1 MAPEGISPTRRRA
14 TVPSVH
20 EAGRDVWIERR
31 KWPDSP
37 HYGMTGV
44 VLGEDDHGVWVG
56 AHPGSAIVMPD
67 GTERTGER
75 HALWCVPRD
84 DWFLLHLWNGHPE
97 VDLYVDICTPPT
109 WSERGV
115 RMVDL
120 DFDVVVWNAEKGGT
134 VELVDVEEFEEHRV
148 ALAYP
153 DDIVESARR
162 AAMDILARVRD
173 LRAPFNPESAAPW
186 LGQLLQ
192 AT

>member
-1 MAPEGISPTRRRA
+1 M
-14 TVPSVH
+14 
-20 EAGRDVWIERR
+20 ERR

-37 HYGMTGV
+37 HYGTTGV
-44 VLGEDDHGVWVG
+44 VLGEDEHGVWVG

-75 HALWCVPRD
+75 HALWCVPHD
-84 DWFLLHLWNGHPE
+84 DWFLMHLWHGHPE

-115 RMVDL
+115 RM
-120 DFDVVVWNAEKGGT
+120 EKGGT
-134 VELVDVEEFEEHRV
+134 VELVDVEEFEEHRM

-153 DDIVESARR
+153 DDLVEWARR

-173 LRAPFNPESAAPW
+173 LRAPFNAESAAPW
-186 LGQLLQ
+186 LDQLLQ